1 MNLVRV
7 GNDEKENPLKKKLTE
22 GSEKLEKTEKSVR
35 VAAGEELKE
44 IVDQLKTI
52 LQNLHFRRFNHG
64 KR

>member
-1 MNLVRV
+1 MNLVCV
-7 GNDEKENPLKKKLTE
+7 GSDENENPLKKKLTE

-44 IVDQLKTI
+44 IDQLKTI
-52 LQNLHFRRFNHG
+52 LQNLQFRRFDHG

>member
-44 IVDQLKTI
+44 IDQLKTI